1 MFFIINCYPAGVS
14 NKHCLLYFHLLFC
27 ASTFDIVCPES
38 QKYCKVTLRFKTIS
52 RMNGRTS
59 RNQYTLPTFSKLG
72 AKSWE
77 HNQKI
82 SIAMQNGYHGDFAAI
97 I

>member
-1 MFFIINCYPAGVS
+1 MKFQDDISNERTDKPKPIYSSIFF
-14 NKHCLLYFHLLFC
+14 
-27 ASTFDIVCPES
+27 
-38 QKYCKVTLRFKTIS
+38 KVGS
-52 RMNGRTS
+52 
-59 RNQYTLPTFSKLG
+59 
-72 AKSWE
+72 KSWE

>member
-1 MFFIINCYPAGVS
+1 MKFQDDISNEWTDKPKPIYSSNFFIV
-14 NKHCLLYFHLLFC
+14 
-27 ASTFDIVCPES
+27 
-38 QKYCKVTLRFKTIS
+38 FKTTS
-52 RMNGRTS
+52 RTNGRTS
-59 RNQYTLPTFSKLG
+59 RNQYTLSTFSKLG

-82 SIAMQNGYHGDFAAI
+82 SIAMQNGYHWDFAAI

>member
-1 MFFIINCYPAGVS
+1 MKFQDSIS
-14 NKHCLLYFHLLFC
+14 NEWTDKPKPIY
-27 ASTFDIVCPES
+27 SSI
-38 QKYCKVTLRFKTIS
+38 
-52 RMNGRTS
+52 
-59 RNQYTLPTFSKLG
+59 FSKLG
-72 AKSWE
+72 ANIWE